1 MTTMAAPRIQLSQQV
16 IRFAGVG
23 LVTTVLHLGL
33 FAALVRGGAGS
44 QLANGVALVIATLA
58 NTGIN
63 RAWTFGIS
71 GRKRLAIHHGQALVI
86 FAITYAATTLAL
98 ALLGVVAPGASTMV
112 QTAVVLV
119 ANVLSTAARF
129 VAMRSWIFT
138 DRSGAADVAATVT
151 AQANDASD
159 AGGAGGDAG
168 GDGATDRHGPA
179 YDDGVLDS
187 ARVRE

>member
-1 MTTMAAPRIQLSQQV
+1 MTTMAPAPLQLSQQV

-23 LVTTVLHLGL
+23 LVTTALHLGL

-44 QLANGVALVIATLA
+44 QLANGVALVIATLV

-63 RAWTFGIS
+63 RAWTFGVS

-98 ALLGVVAPGASTMV
+98 ALLGAIAPDASTLV
-112 QTAVVLV
+112 QTGVVLV

-138 DRSGAADVAATVT
+138 DHSDRTVALEVPTEVPPQPQVVVSGHAD
-151 AQANDASD
+151 
-159 AGGAGGDAG
+159 
-168 GDGATDRHGPA
+168 RRGPA
-179 YDDGVLDS
+179 HGEEGALES
-187 ARVRE
+187 GRPQE

>member
-23 LVTTVLHLGL
+23 LVTTALHLGL
-33 FAALVRGGAGS
+33 FAALVRGGLGS
-44 QLANGVALVIATLA
+44 QLANGVALVVATLV

-71 GRKRLAIHHGQALVI
+71 GRRRLAIHHGQALVI

-98 ALLGVVAPGASTMV
+98 ALLGVVAPGASTLV
-112 QTAVVLV
+112 QTGVVLL

-138 DRSGAADVAATVT
+138 EPVAAAAPTGPAAT
-151 AQANDASD
+151 AAPA
-159 AGGAGGDAG
+159 AVHGP
-168 GDGATDRHGPA
+168 TDRHDPA
-179 YDDGVLDS
+179 YGD
-187 ARVRE
+187 ARVPGSAPSRE

>member
-1 MTTMAAPRIQLSQQV
+1 MTIMITPRIHLSQQV

-33 FAALVRGGAGS
+33 FAALVRGGVGS

-98 ALLGVVAPGASTMV
+98 ALLGVVAPGASAMV
-112 QTAVVLV
+112 QTAVVLL

-138 DRSGAADVAATVT
+138 DRAAAHAEGAVT
-151 AQANDASD
+151 
-159 AGGAGGDAG
+159 
-168 GDGATDRHGPA
+168 GDGDGPTDRHEAA
-179 YDDGVLDS
+179 YDDGGVLRS
-187 ARVRE
+187 APSRD

>member
-1 MTTMAAPRIQLSQQV
+1 MAAPRIQLSQQV

-23 LVTTVLHLGL
+23 LVTTALHLGL

-98 ALLGVVAPGASTMV
+98 ALLEVVAPDASTLV
-112 QTAVVLV
+112 QTGVVLV

-138 DRSGAADVAATVT
+138 DRSVRTESTESTESTVGLEVPTEVPAQPQALVSGHADRHEPAYGEEGVL
-151 AQANDASD
+151 
-159 AGGAGGDAG
+159 GGAR
-168 GDGATDRHGPA
+168 T
-179 YDDGVLDS
+179 
-187 ARVRE
+187 RE